1 VTGAPPKIVCGV
13 GLRRALFLTVRRRD
27 AEEARQASQR
37 GGVVWW
43 WYTGFDLG
51 SHEEQKEHH
60 PTSIELAPM
69 NCSGKHETQRY
80 INTVYRFFLPIKR
93 RGEYHIRFTTQ
104 PCCPCCV
111 AVNLPCLDIT

>member
-1 VTGAPPKIVCGV
+1 MSPLPP
-13 GLRRALFLTVRRRD
+13 LTAATHLPKLEDASVRRRD

-51 SHEEQKEHH
+51 SHEVQKEHH

-69 NCSGKHETQRY
+69 NCSASISTEST
-80 INTVYRFFLPIKR
+80 R
-93 RGEYHIRFTTQ
+93 RVMVSDLHG
-104 PCCPCCV
+104 V
-111 AVNLPCLDIT
+111 V